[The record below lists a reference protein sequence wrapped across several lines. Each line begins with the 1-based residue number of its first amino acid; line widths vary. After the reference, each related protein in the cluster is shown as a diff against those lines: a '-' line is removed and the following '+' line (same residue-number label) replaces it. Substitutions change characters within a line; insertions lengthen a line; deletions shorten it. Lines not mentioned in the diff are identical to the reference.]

1 MGKLLVIYATRMTAT
16 YSELQDTGDRRE
28 WVTVFA
34 LRTSG
39 ADGHRNNWKLS
50 FEGREHARLVGL
62 LSARPGKGSLSSE
75 RGVTECF
82 TLPDTCSMRVLGM
95 HKDQTRSALHLPL
108 FTSVT

>member
-16 YSELQDTGDRRE
+16 GDRGE

-39 ADGHRNNWKLS
+39 ADGHRNNWNLS

-62 LSARPGKGSLSSE
+62 LSARPGRGSLSSE
-75 RGVTECF
+75 PGVTECLM
-82 TLPDTCSMRVLGM
+82 LPDTCSMRILGCIR
-95 HKDQTRSALHLPL
+95 TRPGLPL
-108 FTSVT
+108 TCHCSPQ